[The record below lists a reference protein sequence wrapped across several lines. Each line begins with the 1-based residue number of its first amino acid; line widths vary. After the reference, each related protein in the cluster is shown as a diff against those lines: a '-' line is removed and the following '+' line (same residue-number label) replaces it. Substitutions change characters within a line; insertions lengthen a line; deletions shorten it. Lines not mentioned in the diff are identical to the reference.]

1 MSQHLFL
8 LIEVKPKLVRDGE
21 GRILGSQHL
30 FLLIEV
36 KPAAALTLLSAC
48 NGVVQHLFLLI
59 EVKPCHCEV
68 AVDTHPSS
76 QFWRGQHGYSIV
88 G

>member
-1 MSQHLFL
+1 MLPTKKSQHLFL
-8 LIEVKPKLVRDGE
+8 LIEVKQLKTPKQEWNE
-21 GRILGSQHL
+21 GLNQES
-30 FLLIEV
+30 
-36 KPAAALTLLSAC
+36 
-48 NGVVQHLFLLI
+48 QHLFLLI

-68 AVDTHPSS
+68 AIDKHPSS